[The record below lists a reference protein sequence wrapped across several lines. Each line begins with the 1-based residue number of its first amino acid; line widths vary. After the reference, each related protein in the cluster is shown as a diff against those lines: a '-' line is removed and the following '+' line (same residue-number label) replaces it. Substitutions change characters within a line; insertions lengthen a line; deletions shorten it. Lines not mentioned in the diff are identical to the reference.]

1 MRKISK
7 LIVHCSAT
15 REGQEISAATIDDWH
30 KKRGWSGIGYH
41 FVIGLNGLI
50 EYGRPVSKMGA
61 HVRGHNKSSIGI
73 CYIGGVELDG
83 KTPCDTRTEEQK
95 CSLYH
100 LLIVLKK
107 LHPEA
112 VVHGHR
118 DFSAKACPSFDAT
131 EEYKNL

>member
-1 MRKISK
+1 MRDINK

-15 REGQEISAATIDDWH
+15 REGQEISAATINKWH
-30 KKRGWSGIGYH
+30 KKRGWAGIGYH

-50 EYGRPVSKMGA
+50 EYGRPVEKQGA
-61 HVRGHNKSSIGI
+61 HTKGHNKNSIGI
-73 CYIGGVELDG
+73 CYIGGVEA
-83 KTPCDTRTEEQK
+83 Q
-95 CSLYH
+95 
-100 LLIVLKK
+100 K